1 MVGFYVP
8 LTKVD
13 AELRM
18 VWGYATTEDIDAD
31 GETITKQA
39 VAAALDDYMRFAN
52 VREMHAPSAVG
63 KVKEATLDDKGL
75 YIAVKV
81 VDDAAWKKVTAGVYS
96 GFSVGG
102 RATKRDPAD
111 RKRILGLTLSE
122 ISLVDRPS
130 CPSAV
135 FDCWKRAAVGAED
148 IALASIRDA
157 LARPYHG
164 DLGLRKLLRQGR
176 A

>member
-81 VDDAAWKKVTAGVYS
+81 VDDAA
-96 GFSVGG
+96 
-102 RATKRDPAD
+102 
-111 RKRILGLTLSE
+111 
-122 ISLVDRPS
+122 
-130 CPSAV
+130 
-135 FDCWKRAAVGAED
+135 
-148 IALASIRDA
+148 
-157 LARPYHG
+157 
-164 DLGLRKLLRQGR
+164 
-176 A
+176 